1 MTRSMTGFARHATSF
16 SGGTLTW
23 ELRAVNHRYLEPSFR
38 LPEVVRNIEGDL
50 RDALKAQLV
59 RGKIEC
65 HLKFDADTDG
75 RTIHLNA
82 DAMRDVHRVIQ
93 EMSSLLETELTP
105 DPHELLRMPGITD
118 TESVD
123 AAAAAA
129 AAMAGFQLAI
139 ASLSRMRERE
149 GAELEQALRA
159 RLGDIKQVIDDVRA
173 NMPAINRRLLERL
186 QSRLADLDVDV
197 DPGRLEQEVAIQVQ
211 KADIDEELDRLDA
224 HLQETAACFGKVG
237 GIGRRLDFLMQEFN
251 REANTLGSKAAAIS
265 MILSAVDLTVLIEQ
279 MHEQVQNIE

>member
-1 MTRSMTGFARHATSF
+1 MTGFARHATSF

-123 AAAAAA
+123 ATAAAA
-129 AAMAGFQLAI
+129 AAMAQSSSRRCGHVSATSNRSSTTSGPTCRRLI
-139 ASLSRMRERE
+139 DASLSGCNRASQTSTSMLIRVDWNRRSPSRCKKLTLTRNST
-149 GAELEQALRA
+149 GWTPTCKKRRRALA
-159 RLGDIKQVIDDVRA
+159 RLA
-173 NMPAINRRLLERL
+173 A
-186 QSRLADLDVDV
+186 SVD
-197 DPGRLEQEVAIQVQ
+197 AS
-211 KADIDEELDRLDA
+211 
-224 HLQETAACFGKVG
+224 T
-237 GIGRRLDFLMQEFN
+237 
-251 REANTLGSKAAAIS
+251 S
-265 MILSAVDLTVLIEQ
+265 
-279 MHEQVQNIE
+279 